1 MTAALIVFCIF
12 NTQNVSLIW
21 SPFHPPFEL
30 PMAFAGL
37 ILIGIAFLLGA
48 IMVWLNG
55 LPARMRARALARQL
69 KVLEQ
74 ELREVRQ
81 ALKEQCALRPANM
94 LSGPTCPPSP
104 DLL

>member
-1 MTAALIVFCIF
+1 MTAVLIVFCIF
-12 NTQNVSLIW
+12 NTQNVSFIW
-21 SPFHPPFEL
+21 SPFHPPLEL

-37 ILIGIAFLLGA
+37 ILVGIAFLLGA

-69 KVLEQ
+69 KALEE
-74 ELREVRQ
+74 ELREARQ
-81 ALKEQCALRPANM
+81 ALKEQRTLPPQNM
-94 LSGPTCPPSP
+94 LSGPACPPSP